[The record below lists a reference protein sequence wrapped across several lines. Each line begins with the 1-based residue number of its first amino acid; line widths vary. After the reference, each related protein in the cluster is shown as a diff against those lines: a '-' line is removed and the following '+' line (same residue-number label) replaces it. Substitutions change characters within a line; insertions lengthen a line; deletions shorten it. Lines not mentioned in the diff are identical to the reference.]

1 MTDLHAKVADLL
13 FLVAYV
19 KRHEGAPI
27 DDLAARLGRS
37 PDEVLAYLD
46 EVMMCGRPPFDPGDL
61 VELYYDPRERRVYV
75 ELDQG
80 LGRPLR
86 LTHQE
91 ALAVTVAL
99 KGFASSGAAPYAEIA
114 ARVLE
119 KIRARIADDVARRVE
134 GLEQRIVMEG
144 EDGDVDD
151 RFRALSRGLDE
162 RREVEIEY
170 YTASRDEMT
179 TRRLRPYLLVQHL
192 GYWYAVGHDGSRD
205 EVRIFKVERIRAA
218 RLTDDRFEIPATF
231 DAEKYRRRRMF
242 VGENERT
249 ARVRFF
255 PPVARV
261 LAEDW
266 PASRIEK
273 EVDGS
278 IVARLDFVGVEG
290 LATWLMGFGAN
301 FEVLEPA
308 ELRAE
313 VAARCRKAIGSEA
326 LT

>member
-1 MTDLHAKVADLL
+1 MTDLHDKIADLL

-19 KRHEGAPI
+19 KRNEGAPLG
-27 DDLAARLGRS
+27 DLAARLGRS
-37 PDEVLAYLD
+37 PDELLAYLD
-46 EVMMCGRPPFDPGDL
+46 ELMLCGRPPFGPGDL

-99 KGFASSGAAPYAEIA
+99 RSFASSGAAPWAEIA

-119 KIRARIADDVARRVE
+119 KIRARIAGDVARRVE

-144 EDGDVDD
+144 EDGDVEG
-151 RFRALSRGLDE
+151 RFRALSRGLEE

-192 GYWYAVGHDGSRD
+192 GYWYAVGHDSKRD

-218 RLTDDRFEIPATF
+218 RLTDERFEVPASF
-231 DAEKYRRRRMF
+231 DAERYRRRRMF
-242 VGENERT
+242 VGDPQRT
-249 ARVRFF
+249 ARVRFSAS
-255 PPVARV
+255 VART
-261 LAEDW
+261 LREDW
-266 PASRIEK
+266 SAARLEIEP
-273 EVDGS
+273 DGS
-278 IVARLDFVGVEG
+278 VVARLDFADVQG
-290 LATWLMGFGAN
+290 LAAWLLGFGPT

-308 ELRAE
+308 DLRAE
-313 VAARCRKAIGSEA
+313 VAARSAAAIATAG
-326 LT
+326 